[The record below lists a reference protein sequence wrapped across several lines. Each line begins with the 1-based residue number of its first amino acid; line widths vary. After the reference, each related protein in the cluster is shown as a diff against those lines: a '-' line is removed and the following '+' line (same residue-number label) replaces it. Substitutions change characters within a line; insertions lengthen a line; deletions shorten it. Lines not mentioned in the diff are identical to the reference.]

1 MPIFSLELLNES
13 INFSI
18 ILHPKEAIKKG
29 IPVQLFIVIFL
40 CLLGIVLT
48 IISQF
53 TNLFYY
59 FDEKNIY
66 HRSALYP
73 LSVVLGLLPGLSVS
87 LGGIIAVLV
96 IVSITGISLPE
107 KTLIID
113 EPYIANDSSKA
124 VCVTF
129 ARNAEKHWVDEAYP
143 DRTGAQ
149 YDGMFFNNMRS

>member
-59 FDEKNIY
+59 FDENNIY
-66 HRSALYP
+66 HRSPLYP
-73 LSVVLGLLPGLSVS
+73 LSVVLGLLPGLITLTMFLQNRKKFAKNVFVTLLILMRS
-87 LGGIIAVLV
+87 L
-96 IVSITGISLPE
+96 E
-107 KTLIID
+107 KEEID
-113 EPYIANDSSKA
+113 
-124 VCVTF
+124 VCVVQLNVYIDK
-129 ARNAEKHWVDEAYP
+129 AHSN
-143 DRTGAQ
+143 
-149 YDGMFFNNMRS
+149 S